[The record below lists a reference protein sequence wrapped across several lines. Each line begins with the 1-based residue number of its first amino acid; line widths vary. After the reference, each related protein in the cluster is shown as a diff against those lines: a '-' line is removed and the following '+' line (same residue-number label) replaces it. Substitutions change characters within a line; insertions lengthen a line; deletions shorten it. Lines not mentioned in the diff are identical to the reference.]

1 MRGLAWPDWL
11 NEGIALL
18 EKNIQDLNHKQ
29 IKDQEKKAAKAA
41 KAATAAVA
49 KAAKAVNEH
58 RAKSS
63 ETSTEQK
70 SGRSSNGRAVGD
82 ALTDQQKK
90 DATSVVQQRKEY
102 ESTHRELR
110 AKREKTQKELVS
122 ELCVDGCM
130 WLARIILG
138 FDLMQAFVVLM
149 FCFDVSF

>member
-58 RAKSS
+58 RAKSG

-122 ELCVDGCM
+122 ELCVDGACG
-130 WLARIILG
+130 WLG
-138 FDLMQAFVVLM
+138 
-149 FCFDVSF
+149 SFWDSI